1 MKKLELRQLI
11 RYEILK
17 EMKLDKNSYSYM
29 EGLITTQAL
38 QNAIK
43 NLDIMLKDLNEE
55 FESPQIRQFFKQ
67 FLSKYIGV
75 VN

>member
-1 MKKLELRQLI
+1 MKKPELRQLI
-11 RYEILK
+11 RSEILK